1 MNSDLIIA
9 LYLLVCGAA
18 AGLYI
23 ESYLQRQKQQRESIY
38 AELATQSS
46 RLWKLENPNIHLND
60 PTEKPATA

>member
-9 LYLLVCGAA
+9 LYLLACGAA

>member
-1 MNSDLIIA
+1 VNSDLIIA

>member
-1 MNSDLIIA
+1 MNRDLIIA

-46 RLWKLENPNIHLND
+46 RLGKLENPNIHLND

>member
-1 MNSDLIIA
+1 VNSDLIIA

-23 ESYLQRQKQQRESIY
+23 ESYLQRQKQQ
-38 AELATQSS
+38 
-46 RLWKLENPNIHLND
+46 LENPNIHLND